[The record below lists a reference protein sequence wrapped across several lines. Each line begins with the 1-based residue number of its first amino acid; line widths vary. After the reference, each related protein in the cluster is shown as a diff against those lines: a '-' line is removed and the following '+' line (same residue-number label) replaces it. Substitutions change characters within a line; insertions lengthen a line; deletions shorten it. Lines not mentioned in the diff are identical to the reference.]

1 MLYTRATLISSAVL
15 FMLTMVWLICFCMI
29 REKDLHFYQ
38 NLMKEKAIA
47 TSNVSYSSTNQLRKG
62 VRKDIWFA
70 QDDDSRLQYRIESV
84 ASVLTLLPVKNK
96 FEVIETL
103 QNIKCWT
110 QDKLYFTGAALEP
123 MQQARYLEAN
133 EGIYHYGSQQFN
145 AQGVT
150 LSIFHLPGHK
160 LSTHYLDSKKA
171 FLSGLAKSVS
181 FTVSGKTPQFQ
192 AEQFKASLLREEQKN
207 R

>member
-1 MLYTRATLISSAVL
+1 MLYTRATLISSLALCVL
-15 FMLTMVWLICFCMI
+15 TIVWIVCFCMI

-47 TSNVSYSSTNQLRKG
+47 STNISYSSTNQMRKG

-110 QDKLYFTGAALEP
+110 QDKLYFNGQSQTP

-145 AQGVT
+145 AHGVT

-160 LSTHYLDSKKA
+160 LSTQFLDSKKA

-192 AEQFKASLLREEQKN
+192 AEQFKASLLREETKN
-207 R
+207 K

>member
-1 MLYTRATLISSAVL
+1 
-15 FMLTMVWLICFCMI
+15 
-29 REKDLHFYQ
+29 
-38 NLMKEKAIA
+38 MKEKAIA
-47 TSNVSYSSTNQLRKG
+47 SSNVTYSSTNQLRKG

-70 QDDDSRLQYRIESV
+70 QDDESRLQYHIESV

-110 QDKLYFTGAALEP
+110 QDKLYYNGENLQP

-150 LSIFHLPGHK
+150 LSIFHLPGHN
-160 LSTHYLDSKKA
+160 LSTQFLDSKKA
-171 FLSGLAKSVS
+171 FLSGLAKSIS
-181 FTVSGKTPQFQ
+181 FTISGKTPQFQ
-192 AEQFKASLLREEQKN
+192 AEQFKASLLKEDSKK
-207 R
+207 